1 MYKIIKVIIVLGKDQ
16 QATLL
21 ILFITITDSSYYYM
35 FNSFIGAAIGFV
47 FFFYT
52 LDAVLIVLSSDNLK
66 ADRTVIKLIENNT
79 SPSPR

>member
-1 MYKIIKVIIVLGKDQ
+1 
-16 QATLL
+16 
-21 ILFITITDSSYYYM
+21 M

-47 FFFYT
+47 FFYT